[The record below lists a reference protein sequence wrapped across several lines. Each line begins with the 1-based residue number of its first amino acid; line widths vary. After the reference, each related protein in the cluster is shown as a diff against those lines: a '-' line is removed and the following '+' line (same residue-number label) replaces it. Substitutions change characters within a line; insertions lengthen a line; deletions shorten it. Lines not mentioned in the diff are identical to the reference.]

1 MPDMENSDSARFSI
15 VEVIDGFIDKI
26 NQIRKTLIGISIS
39 ALILAPLAIGLSAYL
54 ITHPHFFF
62 ILEEY
67 DEFGVFL
74 AVLLG
79 IIITVS
85 LTWLILGIRQYL
97 MLKSWN
103 ARYSNYARRKEQID
117 NKIGSEFDLDKDQE
131 T

>member
-15 VEVIDGFIDKI
+15 VEIIDGFIDKI

-54 ITHPHFFF
+54 ITHQHFFF

-74 AVLLG
+74 AVSLG

-85 LTWLILGIRQYL
+85 LTWLILGTRQYM

-103 ARYSNYARRKEQID
+103 SRYSNYARRKEQVD
-117 NKIGSEFDLDKDQE
+117 SKIGSEFDLGEDQE